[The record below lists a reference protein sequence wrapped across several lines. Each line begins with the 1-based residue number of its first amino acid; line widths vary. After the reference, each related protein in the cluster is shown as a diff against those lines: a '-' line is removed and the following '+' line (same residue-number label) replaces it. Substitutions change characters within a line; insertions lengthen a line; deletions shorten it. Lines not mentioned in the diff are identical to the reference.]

1 MQLDERS
8 ILSYFSGS
16 NSHGKGVKNGRKWQK
31 MAIFLKISPS
41 NRAAEIFRSAT
52 AAITQKV
59 FEIEELE
66 KFCENPRNEICSMEA

>member
-1 MQLDERS
+1 
-8 ILSYFSGS
+8 
-16 NSHGKGVKNGRKWQK
+16 
-31 MAIFLKISPS
+31 MAVFLKISPS

>member
-1 MQLDERS
+1 
-8 ILSYFSGS
+8 
-16 NSHGKGVKNGRKWQK
+16 

-66 KFCENPRNEICSMEA
+66 KFCENPHNEICSMEA